1 MMNNNEQYA
10 PQAKTIYLDSYHLED
25 GFYLHLI
32 SSTTAGI
39 VVAPLLQPLEVIKT
53 VYMVTRAGYLPTI
66 SDKIRFILR
75 FGPKGLFRG
84 LSASMSRLV
93 PNTIIMFILY
103 EQLRQRYGYVN
114 ETESKLPKSS

>member
-1 MMNNNEQYA
+1 M
-10 PQAKTIYLDSYHLED
+10 
-25 GFYLHLI
+25 HLI

-53 VYMVTRAGYLPTI
+53 VHMIARAGYLPTI
-66 SDKIRFILR
+66 SDKLKFILR

-84 LSASMSRLV
+84 LSASMCRLV

-103 EQLRQRYGYVN
+103 EQLRQRFGYVD
-114 ETESKLPKSS
+114 EPESKLH